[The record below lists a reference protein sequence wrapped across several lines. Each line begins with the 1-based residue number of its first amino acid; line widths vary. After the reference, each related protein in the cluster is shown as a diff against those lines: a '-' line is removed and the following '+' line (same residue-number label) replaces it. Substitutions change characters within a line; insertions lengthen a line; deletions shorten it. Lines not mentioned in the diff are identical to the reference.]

1 MSDLERVIK
10 NKFKHLSN
18 QELINKA
25 NRAADF
31 GWDDEAYE
39 LNRRGLAD
47 PLFKYEM
54 LGNKIVIIEP

>member
-31 GWDDEAYE
+31 GWDDEGYE
-39 LNRRGLAD
+39 INRRGLAD
-47 PLFKYEM
+47 PSFKYAM
-54 LGNKIVIIEP
+54 LGNKIVIIKP